1 MRRFDIKSVLIM
13 TAVVAIWLATFSAP
27 DPGLQGPGVHIRKA
41 MLLIIFVAAGMAAAC
56 NRGRSRAFW
65 AAFFVTMLLLVV
77 DVLSGYYRPD
87 CNSIAGNWTN
97 HLTRAFGLSSYVQTF
112 VFCSIRDGFVIVIA
126 TVAGVFAVWVY
137 DQSRTSEEA

>member
-1 MRRFDIKSVLIM
+1 MRRFGIKSVLISM
-13 TAVVAIWLATFSAP
+13 AVVAVWLATFSAP

-77 DVLSGYYRPD
+77 DVLSSYYRPD
-87 CNSIAGNWTN
+87 CNSIARNWTN
-97 HLTRAFGLSSYVQTF
+97 QVNRMFGLSTYLQTF

-126 TVAGVFAVWVY
+126 AVAGVVAAWVY
-137 DQSRTSEEA
+137 DKSRKAEES